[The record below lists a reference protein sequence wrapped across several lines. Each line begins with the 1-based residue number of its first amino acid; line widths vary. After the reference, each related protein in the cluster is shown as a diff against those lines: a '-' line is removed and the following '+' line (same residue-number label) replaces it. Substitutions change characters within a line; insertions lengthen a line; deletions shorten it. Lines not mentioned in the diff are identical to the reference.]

1 MVKYMNKT
9 ELKDINITLET
20 VVGLLSNINNLL
32 YYIADDIQ
40 KKNETEKN
48 KLVKINNKEK
58 VGYGWKK

>member
-9 ELKDINITLET
+9 ELKDINITLEA
-20 VVGLLSNINNLL
+20 VIGLLSNINNLL

-40 KKNETEKN
+40 KKNETENN

-58 VGYGWKK
+58 VHYGWKK